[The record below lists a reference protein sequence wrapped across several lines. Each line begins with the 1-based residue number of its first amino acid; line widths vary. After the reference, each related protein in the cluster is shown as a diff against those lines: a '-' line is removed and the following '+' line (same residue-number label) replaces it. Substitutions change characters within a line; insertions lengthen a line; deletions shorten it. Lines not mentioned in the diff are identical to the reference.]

1 MTTTTTTMRSTK
13 RQGQGM
19 TEYVLLVG
27 MVAILMVGAVKGLG
41 SSVGKAFEATT
52 SGLDKVTEMV
62 NSGGD
67 DAAPSTRRPGNAG
80 LIGEEEGEGEPTD
93 DLSLPGRLPR

>member
-1 MTTTTTTMRSTK
+1 MTSTTRRSTK

-19 TEYVLLVG
+19 TEYILLVG

-52 SGLDKVTEMV
+52 GGMDKVTEII
-62 NSGGD
+62 NTGGD
-67 DAAPSTRRPGNAG
+67 DAPPATRSPGNAG
-80 LIGEEEGEGEPTD
+80 LIGEGEQEGEPVD
-93 DLSLPGRLPR
+93 DLSLPGRLPPG

>member
-1 MTTTTTTMRSTK
+1 MTSTTRRSTK

-52 SGLDKVTEMV
+52 GGLDQVTEMI
-62 NSGGD
+62 NTGGD
-67 DAAPSTRRPGNAG
+67 DAPPTTRRPGNVG
-80 LIGEEEGEGEPTD
+80 LIGEGEQEGEPAD
-93 DLSLPGRLPR
+93 DLSLPGRLPPG